1 MRMQYLFDEWA
12 HAVVDSD
19 WRADKVRG
27 DVESTVVAYHRDQM
41 PARVVV
47 KVGEKLRTEGEGS
60 AKEVYET
67 IARQIF
73 IW

>member
-1 MRMQYLFDEWA
+1 MQYLFDEWA
-12 HAVVDSD
+12 HAVVESD
-19 WRADKVRG
+19 WRVRG

-47 KVGEKLRTEGEGS
+47 KVGEKLRTEGDGS
-60 AKEVYET
+60 ANEVYET